1 MLPTLPLWFPLI
13 ADNPHQRPVEEHF
26 GSIAVPPD
34 ALPPDTHFIFLCF
47 TNRCGSNHLAD
58 AMQSDGRLNMAG
70 EFFNA
75 DAVLDDVKLHSH
87 PTFADYVRLQ
97 ILWRQLSQRF
107 VVKIAIPHLA
117 LLGHAGVLDAVRARS
132 HYIFL
137 TREDRLA
144 QAISLAIAGQTG
156 QWTADDP
163 SPSDLPEY
171 SRARIDRLLAE
182 IAEANRQFEQFFARN
197 AITPIRL
204 TYEAFV
210 AGRPR
215 GLARIGA
222 AIGIPDLHLVPD
234 ALTIERQTTA
244 LNAAWRARY
253 LSGA

>member
-1 MLPTLPLWFPLI
+1 MALAFPLL
-13 ADNPHQRPVEEHF
+13 ADNPHQRAIEQQF
-26 GSIAVPPD
+26 GSAAVPAD

-75 DAVLDDVKLHSH
+75 DAVLDDVKLHGH
-87 PTFADYVRLQ
+87 ATFADYVRLQ
-97 ILWRQLSQRF
+97 ILWRQLAQRF

-144 QAISLAIAGQTG
+144 QAISLHIAEQTG
-156 QWTADDP
+156 QWT
-163 SPSDLPEY
+163 SDTEAPLPNSTEY
-171 SRARIDRLLAE
+171 SRARIDRILAE
-182 IAEANRQFEQFFARN
+182 VAEANREFEKFFALN
-197 AITPIRL
+197 AIIPIRL

-210 AGRPR
+210 ADRPR

-222 AIGIPDLHLVPD
+222 AIGLPDLHLVPD
-234 ALTIERQTTA
+234 SLTIEPQTTA
-244 LNAAWRARY
+244 RNAAWRARY

>member
-1 MLPTLPLWFPLI
+1 MPFAFPLI
-13 ADNPHQRPVEEHF
+13 ADNPHQRAIEQQF
-26 GSIAVPPD
+26 GSAAVSPG
-34 ALPPDTHFIFLCF
+34 ALPQDTHIIFLCF

-75 DAVLDDVKLHSH
+75 DAELDDAKLHGH
-87 PTFADYVRLQ
+87 PSFADYIRLQ

-107 VVKIAIPHLA
+107 VVKIAITHLA

-144 QAISLAIAGQTG
+144 QAISLHIAGQTG
-156 QWTADDP
+156 HWTADA
-163 SPSDLPEY
+163 SSALPDTLAY
-171 SRARIDRLLAE
+171 SRVSIDRILAE
-182 IAEANRQFEQFFARN
+182 VAEANRQFEQFFARN

-210 AGRPR
+210 ADRQR

-222 AIGIPDLHLVPD
+222 AIGLPYLHLVPD

-244 LNAAWRARY
+244 RNAAWRARY